1 MGTRCTE
8 GVKRTRRDNERE
20 ESLNNYRSATTR
32 MSNKIDRLTR
42 ENKKL
47 KKKLALS
54 PNPQ

>member
-1 MGTRCTE
+1 MGTWCTE